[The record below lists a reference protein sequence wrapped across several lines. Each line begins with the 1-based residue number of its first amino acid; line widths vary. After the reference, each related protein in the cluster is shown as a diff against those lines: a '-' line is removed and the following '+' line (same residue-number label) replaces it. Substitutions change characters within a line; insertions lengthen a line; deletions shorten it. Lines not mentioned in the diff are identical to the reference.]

1 MATTPA
7 AVRRFAFADLGPA
20 AGLSLV
26 SVLAGLFMPVSPP
39 YRPADAVGLA
49 LGALAPLALLW
60 RRRAPLRVL
69 AVAGAAVPLTAALGY
84 AVTTVQWVAWIA
96 LFTCFSHTE
105 DLRRRVLA
113 VTLTGLSVGGF
124 ALADGGAV
132 GTLDYF
138 GIAMC
143 FGIAT
148 VAGDAA
154 RSRRIAAAAE
164 RVRVV
169 AAAREQAAAADRV
182 LAQERHRL
190 AGELHDALGHA
201 VNVMVMQAGV
211 GRRVFTDNPEFA
223 AQALVHIETVGRD
236 ALGELD
242 RLLRVLHPDRAG
254 EPAAEPALTD
264 LAELAGRVRAAG
276 RELVLNPAPVSL
288 SPSGER
294 ALFRIAQEAVTNAL
308 RHTAAGRITV
318 DIGQTADTVVLE
330 VVNESPPLP
339 APTPGRG
346 LVNMRERARLEG
358 GLFEAGPVDGG
369 FRVRAALP
377 VAVRS

>member
-7 AVRRFAFADLGPA
+7 RRFAITDVGPA
-20 AGLSLV
+20 FGLSLL
-26 SVLAGLFMPVSPP
+26 SVLAGLFLPVGPP

-60 RRRAPLRVL
+60 RRRAPLTVL
-69 AVAGAAVPLTAALGY
+69 AVAGAFVPLTAALGY
-84 AVTTVQWVAWIA
+84 AVTTVQWAAWIA
-96 LFTCFSHTE
+96 LFTCFSHSE
-105 DLRRRVLA
+105 QWPRRIAAVALA
-113 VTLTGLSVGGF
+113 GLSVGGF
-124 ALADGGAV
+124 AVADGGTV

-143 FGIAT
+143 FVIAT

-154 RSRRIAAAAE
+154 RSRRIAAEAE
-164 RVRVV
+164 RQRTL
-169 AAAREQAAAADRV
+169 AAARVQADAADRI
-182 LAQERHRL
+182 LAQERSRL

-211 GRRVFTDNPEFA
+211 GRRVFADNPEFA
-223 AQALVHIETVGRD
+223 AQALGHIETVGRD

-242 RLLRVLHPDRAG
+242 RLLRVLHPDRDG
-254 EPAAEPALTD
+254 EPAAAPALTG

-276 RELVLNPAPVSL
+276 RELVLSPAEVSL

-308 RHTAAGRITV
+308 RHTASGRITV
-318 DIGQTADTVVLE
+318 ELGQTADTVVLE
-330 VVNESPPLP
+330 VVNETPPLP

-358 GLFEAGPVDGG
+358 GVFEAGPVDGG

-377 VAVRS
+377 VAVGP